1 MVYIHTRNGHFVC
14 VVALLVKR
22 GIISRKNTKV
32 SSRML
37 SWLYIMRHFEELKV
51 VYDDNP
57 TSVR

>member
-37 SWLYIMRHFEELKV
+37 SWLVYIMRHFEELKV
-51 VYDDNP
+51 VYDNP